1 MANGKITI
9 EVDLKDK
16 DVKQNLKEC
25 KGYSFSLKIQSMFC
39 PNKIAKKKK

>member
-1 MANGKITI
+1 MANEFKTAK
-9 EVDLKDK
+9 ECLECTKHK
-16 DVKQNLKEC
+16 KEC